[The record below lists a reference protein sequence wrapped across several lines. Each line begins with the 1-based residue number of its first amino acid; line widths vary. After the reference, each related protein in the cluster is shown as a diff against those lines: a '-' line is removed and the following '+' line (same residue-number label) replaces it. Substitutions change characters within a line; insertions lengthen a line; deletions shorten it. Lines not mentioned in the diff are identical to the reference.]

1 MSEFSLGQRWL
12 SETETD
18 LGLGVVTAVDG
29 RQVSVMFPSTGETR
43 MYAKSDAPLARF
55 VLNEGQEAT
64 HADQWR
70 FIVTEAKE
78 HQGLAIYFGEREDSG
93 EEVMVPESQLAH
105 QHACPYDPAHCPGVD
120 FARCCH

>member
-43 MYAKSDAPLARF
+43 MYAKSGRTSRSICA
-55 VLNEGQEAT
+55 E
-64 HADQWR
+64 
-70 FIVTEAKE
+70 
-78 HQGLAIYFGEREDSG
+78 
-93 EEVMVPESQLAH
+93 
-105 QHACPYDPAHCPGVD
+105 
-120 FARCCH
+120 